1 MTWAYVGL
9 ALFGLVPVIVKAVL
23 IYRARHAPP
32 LTDEEIRK
40 WDEAVRGP

>member
-1 MTWAYVGL
+1 MRWYHALILLPVL
-9 ALFGLVPVIVKAVL
+9 APLLLVWWE
-23 IYRARHAPP
+23 RRRHPDAPP